1 MTIRSK
7 QRRFAEEYALDHN
20 GAAAAV
26 RAGYAPISA
35 KVTAARLL
43 TKANVRAVVTAHEVR
58 AAERLEVTREQ
69 VLAELQ
75 EAVRLARLK
84 QDPVSMVAA
93 WREVAKMCGF
103 YAPIRQQI
111 EGYADTQSAAPLAQL
126 RGLTN
131 AELATWAGHDK
142 AASIAA

>member
-35 KVTAARLL
+35 KVT
-43 TKANVRAVVTAHEVR
+43 
-58 AAERLEVTREQ
+58 AERLEVTREQ